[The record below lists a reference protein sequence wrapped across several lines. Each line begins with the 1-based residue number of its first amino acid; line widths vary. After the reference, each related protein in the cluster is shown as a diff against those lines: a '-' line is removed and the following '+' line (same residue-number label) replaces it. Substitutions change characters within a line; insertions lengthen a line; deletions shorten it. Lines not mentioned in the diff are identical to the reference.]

1 MNVKSTELAS
11 SLLPYIAGLFDLGGC
26 VKIETPNKGQSA
38 SLYVWV
44 TCKNFKVMETLQTFG
59 AYVGKRQDGQYR
71 AKWRDS
77 RAYGVLKSLMPHL
90 IIRKDQAQ
98 IGIEFIEE
106 KRRNPTPETDI
117 VYRLRLKLLKQDD
130 GEGGV

>member
-1 MNVKSTELAS
+1 MHTKSTDLS
-11 SLLPYIAGLFDLGGC
+11 VSFLPYIAGLFDLGGC
-26 VKIETPNKGQSA
+26 IKIETPKKGQSA
-38 SLYVWV
+38 SLYAWV

-59 AYVGKRQDGQYR
+59 AYIGRRQDGQYR

-77 RAYGVLKSLMPHL
+77 RAYGVLKSLMPYL
-90 IIRKDQAQ
+90 MIRKEQAQ

-106 KRRNPTPETDI
+106 KRRNLQSDTDV

-130 GEGGV
+130 GEGG